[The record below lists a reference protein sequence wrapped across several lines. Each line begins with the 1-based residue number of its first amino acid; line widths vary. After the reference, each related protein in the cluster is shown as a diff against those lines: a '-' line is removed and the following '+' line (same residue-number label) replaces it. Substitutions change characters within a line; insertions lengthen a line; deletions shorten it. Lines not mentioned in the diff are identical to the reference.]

1 VLAIKKSPSLRQSAF
16 TAGGDTVRLTLS
28 RRTFFQN
35 INQSIGTKMQST
47 FDERNWLAWLV
58 KVRILILTF
67 LLVIQLAVA
76 ELTPTVLPL
85 RLFVSTIVLWFS
97 LSLFYVVLLSF
108 WQEHRLQ
115 ATLQILTDLVLVS
128 LVVHETGGWDSSLNF
143 LYPLV
148 IIVASILLPR
158 VWAYLVAALAFILYG
173 TVLDLNFYGVV
184 RSYCTT
190 HPGLKAL
197 QAIIFVNLFAYLAV
211 SYLAGLLAA
220 KLRQARVQLKD
231 ASGALESLQVLHEN
245 IIQSI
250 SSGLITTGL
259 DGRITLVNSAA
270 QKLLDRTP
278 DRLLG
283 TPVAKLFL
291 DPLPNADSQ
300 QTHGE
305 VRFEVSSDKANPFR
319 KTFRVRVAQL
329 NVPERGALGYVY
341 AFDDLTEIR
350 RLEREVRM
358 QDRLAAV
365 GRLAAAIA
373 HEIRNP
379 LTSIAGSVSMLSG
392 IPEMNQEHRQLLD
405 IVTRESQRLNGII
418 TDFLAYSRGKQYH
431 FDKVDLVPLL
441 EDTLTLVR
449 HRMTAEN
456 TGITVESNLAVREA
470 LAIADGDRL
479 KQVFW
484 NFSENAVRA
493 MRDGGTLKVAIER
506 IGDDWQISFADTGS
520 GMTPQQT
527 EKIFEPFQSSFEGG
541 TGLGLAV
548 VYQIVQAHEG
558 KVWARSRPGQGTT
571 FVLKLRRLDAD
582 RHAAQPATELNS
594 GASESRVRPLAALAA
609 SAAEGRPRG

>member
-1 VLAIKKSPSLRQSAF
+1 MLIWKL
-16 TAGGDTVRLTLS
+16 
-28 RRTFFQN
+28 
-35 INQSIGTKMQST
+35 MQST

-76 ELTPTVLPL
+76 ELTPTHLPL
-85 RLFVSTIVLWFS
+85 RLFLSTMLLWYTF
-97 LSLFYVVLLSF
+97 SLFYVALLSF
-108 WQEHRLQ
+108 WHENRLQ
-115 ATLQILTDLVLVS
+115 ASLQVLTDLIMVS

-143 LYPLV
+143 LYPLA
-148 IIVASILLPR
+148 IIVAGILLPR
-158 VWAYLVAALAFILYG
+158 IWAHLFAALAFILYG
-173 TVLDLNFYGVV
+173 TVLELNYYGVV

-190 HPGLKAL
+190 HPELKAL
-197 QAIIFVNLFAYLAV
+197 QGIIFVNLFAFLAVAYLA
-211 SYLAGLLAA
+211 SLLVA

-231 ASGALESLQVLHEN
+231 ASGALEDLQILHEN

-259 DGRITLVNSAA
+259 DGRITLANHAA
-270 QKLLDRTP
+270 QKLMERTA
-278 DRLLG
+278 DQLLG
-283 TPVAKLFL
+283 KPVTQLFL
-291 DPLPNADSQ
+291 DALPNGES
-300 QTHGE
+300 QTHAE
-305 VRFEVSSDKANPFR
+305 VRFDTKATFR
-319 KTFRVRVAQL
+319 KTVRVRVAAL
-329 NVPERGALGYVY
+329 NVPERGLLGYVY
-341 AFDDLTEIR
+341 ALDDLTEIR

-392 IPEMNQEHRQLLD
+392 IPEMNEDHRHLLD

-418 TDFLAYSRGKQYH
+418 TDFLAYSRGKKYH
-431 FDKVDLVPLL
+431 FDKADLVLLL
-441 EDTLTLVR
+441 EDTLTLMR

-456 TGITVESNLAVREA
+456 TGIAIESRFAVPEA
-470 LAIADGDRL
+470 WVIADGDRI

-484 NFSENAVRA
+484 NIAENAVRA
-493 MRDGGTLKVAIER
+493 MRDGGTLKVGIER
-506 IGDDWQISFADTGS
+506 LGDDWQVSFADTGT

-527 EKIFEPFQSSFEGG
+527 EKIFEPFQSNFEGG

-558 KVWARSRPGQGTT
+558 KVWARSKPGQGTT
-571 FVLKLRRLDAD
+571 FVLRLRRLDAE
-582 RHAAQPATELNS
+582 RSASATSAE
-594 GASESRVRPLAALAA
+594 ALARPELQA
-609 SAAEGRPRG
+609 AVPAQFAIAAAEGRLRG

>member
-1 VLAIKKSPSLRQSAF
+1 
-16 TAGGDTVRLTLS
+16 
-28 RRTFFQN
+28 
-35 INQSIGTKMQST
+35 MQST

-67 LLVIQLAVA
+67 LLGIQLAVA
-76 ELTPTVLPL
+76 ELSPTRLPL
-85 RLFVSTIVLWFS
+85 RLFLSTMLLWYTV
-97 LSLFYVVLLSF
+97 SLFYVFLLSF
-108 WQEHRLQ
+108 WHENRLQ
-115 ATLQILTDLVLVS
+115 ASLQVLTDLVMVT

-148 IIVASILLPR
+148 IIVAGILLPR
-158 VWAYLVAALAFILYG
+158 VWAQLVAALAFILYG
-173 TVLDLNFYGVV
+173 TVLELNYYGVV

-190 HPGLKAL
+190 HPELKAL
-197 QAIIFVNLFAYLAV
+197 QGIIFVNLFAFLAV
-211 SYLAGLLAA
+211 AYLAGLLVA

-231 ASGALESLQVLHEN
+231 ASGALEDLQILHEH

-259 DGRITLVNSAA
+259 DGRITLVNNAA
-270 QKLLDRTP
+270 LKLLERAP
-278 DRLLG
+278 NQLLG
-283 TPVAKLFL
+283 KPVTELFI
-291 DPLPNADSQ
+291 DALPNAES
-300 QTHGE
+300 QTHAE
-305 VRFEVSSDKANPFR
+305 VRFDTVGSFR
-319 KTFRVRVAQL
+319 RTVRVRVAAL
-329 NVPERGALGYVY
+329 NGPERGALGYVY
-341 AFDDLTEIR
+341 ALDDLTEIR

-392 IPEMNQEHRQLLD
+392 IPEMSEEHRNLLA

-431 FDKVDLVPLL
+431 FDKTDLVRLL
-441 EDTLTLVR
+441 EDTLTLMR

-456 TGITVESNLAVREA
+456 TAITIESEFAVSEA
-470 LAIADGDRL
+470 WVLADGDKI

-484 NFSENAVRA
+484 NFAENAVRA
-493 MRDGGTLKVAIER
+493 MRKGGTLKVGIDR
-506 IGDDWQISFADTGS
+506 LGDDWQVSFADTGT

-527 EKIFEPFQSSFEGG
+527 EKIFEPFQSNFEGG

-558 KVWARSRPGQGTT
+558 KVWARSKPGQGTT
-571 FVLKLRRLDAD
+571 FVLRLRRLDAE
-582 RHAAQPATELNS
+582 RPVAERPSVRATSPENFAAPAQ
-594 GASESRVRPLAALAA
+594 LAAA
-609 SAAEGRPRG
+609 AAEGRLRG